1 VGAVAPA
8 PSPPA
13 RIPQAP
19 AGVCVLPSGGGTA
32 LGNQPAP
39 PPAPAVVKKAEAKK
53 ATNAAVRQ
61 KSAKTT
67 ERSTHQIATA
77 SKLLNNRD
85 LLKTEVVKCF
95 KKVDGGAQTIDIH
108 GLRDLETLLA
118 SAIGLPREV
127 FGNIATDYNRFDF
140 EGSGRLNA
148 NEVYKLVKHHLWQ
161 YLKAS
166 GSVQQVD
173 LPHKTLDQAGYS
185 VTRNIGKG
193 TQATVKLA
201 MDSAGRERCIKC
213 YKKGQMTVGGLA
225 ELKEEFETMRR
236 LSCERLAH
244 AFEIF
249 QDTQFYY
256 MVNEVYH
263 GGDLGSLKARAI
275 AQGVTL
281 NERYWRCIF
290 SQCFEAL
297 AFLHNNAMMHCDV
310 KEPNIM
316 LRTRNLTVPEVVFID
331 FGLARAM
338 AAESNGRIEGTPG
351 YLPPE
356 VWDTGLWFPG
366 GDVFSMGVACMQV
379 LVDKVPDIVTG
390 KGGGLFLEGCFNLK
404 EVERATKTRT
414 PPWHLLPQDM
424 PGLLPLVQQLLQKEL
439 ARRPRAP
446 QVLQNPWFTSG
457 PVTTIHRPERARQK
471 AAPEAESH
479 PLGTTGISW
488 DFYNSV
494 R

>member
-1 VGAVAPA
+1 LK
-8 PSPPA
+8 SP
-13 RIPQAP
+13 
-19 AGVCVLPSGGGTA
+19 
-32 LGNQPAP
+32 
-39 PPAPAVVKKAEAKK
+39 
-53 ATNAAVRQ
+53 
-61 KSAKTT
+61 
-67 ERSTHQIATA
+67 IATA
-77 SKLLNNRD
+77 VSLLNNRD
-85 LLKTEVVKCF
+85 LLKKEVVKCF
-95 KKVDGGAQTIDIH
+95 KKASSAATVDIH
-108 GLRDLETLLA
+108 GLRIIEELLA
-118 SAIGLPREV
+118 NAIGLPQEV
-127 FGNIATDYNRFDF
+127 FGNIGTDYNRFDF

-166 GSVQQVD
+166 GNIHQVD
-173 LPHKTLDQAGYS
+173 LPMKSLDQAGYCI
-185 VTRNIGKG
+185 TRDIGKG

-201 MDSAGRERCIKC
+201 MDSNGRERCIKC
-213 YKKGQMTVGGLA
+213 YKKGQMTIGGLA

-249 QDTQFYY
+249 QDSDFYY

-263 GGDLGSLKARAI
+263 GGDFGSMKARAVTN
-275 AQGVTL
+275 GVPL
-281 NERYWRCIF
+281 NERYWRCVF

-297 AFLHNNAMMHCDV
+297 AFLHENAMMHCDV

-316 LRTRNLTVPEVVFID
+316 LRTPNFTVPEVVFID

-366 GDVFSMGVACMQV
+366 GDVFSLGVVVMQV
-379 LVDKVPDIVTG
+379 LLDKVPDLTGQG
-390 KGGGLFLEGCFNLK
+390 KGGGLFLENCFSLK
-404 EVERATKTRT
+404 EVEVATKTRA
-414 PPWHLLPQDM
+414 PPWHLMPRDM
-424 PGLLPLVQQLLQKEL
+424 PGLVPLVQTILQKDL
-439 ARRPRAP
+439 SRRPRAP
-446 QVLQNPWFTSG
+446 QVLQHSWFTSG
-457 PVTTIHRPERARQK
+457 PATTIHRPSRARPT
-471 AAPEAESH
+471 AAPEAQDH

-494 R
+494 S